1 MRADGSAEHPPLTT
15 SSQTPHYFAPKS
27 EVFFR
32 GRELLDPESFAE
44 YLHPACEGL
53 HVVSDSP
60 LAYHLPTSPTPGYPA
75 NPRMQLARLY
85 LQLGVF
91 LDYYTGRHQPSLSAA
106 LREASL
112 SSSRDPDSDESHA
125 SLLSSHV
132 PPDLRHLFPQLLI
145 PSSKSESFYWPP
157 TFLIHGTADTALRA
171 DESRHLATLLQQAGI
186 DVTIRLVEG
195 KEHSFDYARDAE
207 DTFGGEGE
215 LFAEAASFLI
225 HHLGSPH
232 GA

>member
-91 LDYYTGRHQPSLSAA
+91 LDYYTGRHQPSLGAA

-112 SSSRDPDSDESHA
+112 SLAEDLDSDESYA
-125 SLLSSHV
+125 SLLSPHV
-132 PPDLRHLFPQLLI
+132 PTGLHYLFPQLLI
-145 PSSKSESFYWPP
+145 PSSKSESFKWPP
-157 TFLIHGTADTALRA
+157 TFLVHGTADTALRA
-171 DESRHLATLLQQAGI
+171 DESRHLAMLLERAGV
-186 DVTIRLVEG
+186 DVTLRLVEG
-195 KEHSFDYARDAE
+195 QEHSFDYAHDAE
-207 DTFGGEGE
+207 GTFGGEAG
-215 LFAEAASFLI
+215 LFDEAVGFLMQHI
-225 HHLGSPH
+225 GP
-232 GA
+232 GANV